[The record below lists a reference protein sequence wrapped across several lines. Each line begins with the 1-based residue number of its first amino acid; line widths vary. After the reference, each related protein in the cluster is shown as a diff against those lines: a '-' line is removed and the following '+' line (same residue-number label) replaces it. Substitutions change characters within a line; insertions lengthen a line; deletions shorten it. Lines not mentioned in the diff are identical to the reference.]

1 MSDVQ
6 HILQKLSALQQRKTK
21 LNAYNVKLG
30 KIDDLVSATD
40 DVLDKYDAFI
50 REGISAIYNAEESL
64 NEAAIVNN
72 QILELAKEWEVVQT
86 SVEDLGLELPG
97 NAMNAMNVAISLGM
111 DGGKSLGDAAN
122 DLRTV
127 GFKIEQE
134 LL

>member
-1 MSDVQ
+1 MAN
-6 HILQKLSALQQRKTK
+6 INKIYAK
-21 LNAYNVKLG
+21 LNKPQFKKVELA
-30 KIDDLVSATD
+30 KIDDLVSTTD

-72 QILELAKEWEVVQT
+72 QILELAKEWEVVKTQ
-86 SVEDLGLELPG
+86 VDDLGLELPG